1 MYCCLDIDEC
11 DVTSP
16 SHNCV
21 DLAKCDDTIGSFTCT
36 CEVGYIGDGLQSST
50 ACTGGNINVSNLF

>member
-1 MYCCLDIDEC
+1 MSFFLDIDEC

-21 DLAKCDDTIGSFTCT
+21 ELAKCDDTIGSFTCT
-36 CEVGYIGDGLQSST
+36 CEEGYIGDGLQDST
-50 ACTGGNINVSNLF
+50 ECSGKNNKF